1 MFKLMEKK
9 ICTILRLK
17 LCLPRHIL
25 TTCIL
30 YLSELPMPA
39 RDPASLCDPVEPSKE
54 ATSDTVSPCGHIDH
68 SQETS
73 SDTESLQHAKET
85 NVKLSMEA
93 TCDIMSVDKSNIAE
107 TLLNNINTMASYN
120 EMGDP
125 KTDCMDSEDKENI
138 KENVNV
144 SPGETT
150 TKVLSKALHTLVRED
165 IDTVTPPRKVKVKTP
180 VKKKLNLFRPYELE
194 DRKKPSMPMQS
205 PMLLRANYHSKG
217 QTDAWHI
224 EKRSK
229 SEAISPQFCGIE
241 SSQNHSKLKSVSD
254 KPTDI
259 RTYKLNNS
267 EVPLDERN
275 VRKEEDTV
283 KKSTCNGMEQNTT
296 LSLNIHVEGQ
306 LQKSVS
312 SKPTSVS
319 SCLPQVNKTMAKTSV
334 ASCVKD
340 VDCMRTNTEALE
352 MKEQCSQLISQRMSQ
367 IGGNGKV
374 FQVPSNISSMTSA
387 KPLLPVSD
395 VMGRSIK
402 ERAPLNAAEQCLRP
416 TITDRT
422 GNVSLELEPSLK
434 RPDSCPPR
442 MSNADAIVNITR
454 KGIYSSESEEH
465 VEPVEKTYHM
475 PSSDSIP
482 LMSNSGKT
490 QLPSIATFSNKP
502 LLPKPPGSL
511 NSEILQKETQTRVPI
526 PPFPSFLSSA
536 MVAPKRERVD
546 EHHPLIRHHKTVPN
560 LASLGYQG
568 SFIAL
573 KRSHPRSY
581 SEPHTKQLKVTNEV
595 SVKDSDNS
603 EYSELNREVMRIPL
617 REPIPSPKTN
627 TLKLDL
633 HSSHNMFSAG
643 RSMLPVSVFSSHLNS
658 SGTATASRYSD
669 VNQSSQRQY
678 SGLCADRERNIQ
690 SENTVEKV
698 KKKLDMDTLCDE
710 EIGAKKTISESKQKL
725 FCFTPKSAELS
736 SSYVA
741 RHAEGSRAVR
751 NLVQDSL
758 SNNCQ
763 DSKAELPKYT
773 FSKSQ
778 GIPNRESLISRYDTE
793 NNRQPTV
800 DTKVKFEKPYCILPH
815 PVNISR
821 RPLGVSMLQNQ
832 MSTPQRISSRE
843 ITSDSK
849 PFSVLKTPDSAYLDR
864 QKHVS
869 GDSIHPAIR
878 SSFMQQPFPSPM
890 RPVRPASAGLPSFG
904 HPQQTSAVYGSS
916 VVGSRPALSP
926 LPLGPPVA
934 DKLPMA
940 ALLLMMKVRGE
951 PVHESLVLI
960 AYVLNIF
967 NPFKTNGISTPINWT
982 SPFPF

>member
-1 MFKLMEKK
+1 MFG
-9 ICTILRLK
+9 
-17 LCLPRHIL
+17 
-25 TTCIL
+25 
-30 YLSELPMPA
+30 S
-39 RDPASLCDPVEPSKE
+39 DPASSLCDHIEPSKE

-68 SQETS
+68 SLETS
-73 SDTESLQHAKET
+73 SDTESVQHAKET
-85 NVKLSMEA
+85 NVNLSTEA
-93 TCDIMSVDKSNIAE
+93 TCDIMSVEKSNIAE
-107 TLLNNINTMASYN
+107 TLLNNLNTMASYN
-120 EMGDP
+120 EMGEP
-125 KTDCMDSEDKENI
+125 KTDCMESEDKENI

-180 VKKKLNLFRPYELE
+180 VKKKLNLFRPYELD

-217 QTDAWHI
+217 QTDAWQI

-229 SEAISPQFCGIE
+229 SEAIGPLFCGIE
-241 SSQNHSKLKSVSD
+241 SSQNHTKLKCVSD

-267 EVPLDERN
+267 EVPLDARS
-275 VRKEEDTV
+275 VRCLKNEDTI
-283 KKSTCNGMEQNTT
+283 KQSTCNEMEQNDTR
-296 LSLNIHVEGQ
+296 SLNIHAEGQ
-306 LQKSVS
+306 LEESVS
-312 SKPTSVS
+312 LKPTSVS
-319 SCLPQVNKTMAKTSV
+319 SCVPQVNKTMAKTSV

-340 VDCMRTNTEALE
+340 VDCMRTNNEALE
-352 MKEQCSQLISQRMSQ
+352 IKEQCSQLISQRMSQ

-374 FQVPSNISSMTSA
+374 FQMPSNISSMTSA

-402 ERAPLNAAEQCLRP
+402 EPAPLSAVEQCIRP
-416 TITDRT
+416 TTTDKT
-422 GNVSLELEPSLK
+422 GNISLELEPSLK

-442 MSNADAIVNITR
+442 MSNADSIVKITH

-465 VEPVEKTYHM
+465 VEPVEKAYHV

-502 LLPKPPGSL
+502 LLPKPTGSL
-511 NSEILQKETQTRVPI
+511 NSEILQKETQSRVPI
-526 PPFPSFLSSA
+526 PPFPSFLSSVV
-536 MVAPKRERVD
+536 VAPKRERVD

-568 SFIAL
+568 SFMGL
-573 KRSHPRSY
+573 KRPHPRSY
-581 SEPHTKQLKVTNEV
+581 SEPHTKQFKVTNEV

-627 TLKLDL
+627 SLKLDL

-643 RSMLPVSVFSSHLNS
+643 RGILPVSVFSSHLNS
-658 SGTATASRYSD
+658 SGTATATRYSD

-698 KKKLDMDTLCDE
+698 KKKLDMNTLCDE
-710 EIGAKKTISESKQKL
+710 ETGAQKTISESKQKL

-736 SSYVA
+736 SPYLA
-741 RHAEGSRAVR
+741 RQTEGSRVVR

-758 SNNCQ
+758 SNKCQ
-763 DSKAELPKYT
+763 DSKAELTKYT

-778 GIPNRESLISRYDTE
+778 EIPNRDSLISRYDNE
-793 NNRQPTV
+793 NLRHPTI
-800 DTKVKFEKPYCILPH
+800 DTKVKFEKPYSILPH

-843 ITSDSK
+843 TTSDTK
-849 PFSVLKTPDSAYLDR
+849 PFSVLRTPDSAYLDR

-904 HPQQTSAVYGSS
+904 HPQQTSAVYGSA

-940 ALLLMMKVRGE
+940 ALLLMMKVRVE
-951 PVHESLVLI
+951 PDNNLV
-960 AYVLNIF
+960 
-967 NPFKTNGISTPINWT
+967 G
-982 SPFPF
+982 

>member
-1 MFKLMEKK
+1 MLG
-9 ICTILRLK
+9 
-17 LCLPRHIL
+17 
-25 TTCIL
+25 
-30 YLSELPMPA
+30 S
-39 RDPASLCDPVEPSKE
+39 DPASLCDPIETSKE

-73 SDTESLQHAKET
+73 SDTESVQHANEP
-85 NVKLSMEA
+85 NVNLSTEA
-93 TCDIMSVDKSNIAE
+93 TCDIMSVDKSNITE
-107 TLLNNINTMASYN
+107 TLLNNLNTMASYN
-120 EMGDP
+120 EMGEP
-125 KTDCMDSEDKENI
+125 KTDCTDSEDKENI

-165 IDTVTPPRKVKVKTP
+165 IDTVTPPRKAKVKTP
-180 VKKKLNLFRPYELE
+180 VKKKLNLFRPYELD

-229 SEAISPQFCGIE
+229 SEAIISPKFCGIE
-241 SSQNHSKLKSVSD
+241 SSQNHTKLKRVSD

-259 RTYKLNNS
+259 RAYKLNNS
-267 EVPLDERN
+267 EVSLDEKIDRFL
-275 VRKEEDTV
+275 KDEDTV
-283 KKSTCNGMEQNTT
+283 KKSTCNEMELNDTR
-296 LSLNIHVEGQ
+296 SLNIHVEGQ
-306 LQKSVS
+306 LQESVS
-312 SKPTSVS
+312 LKPTSDS

-334 ASCVKD
+334 TSRVKD
-340 VDCMRTNTEALE
+340 VDCMRTNYEAFE

-402 ERAPLNAAEQCLRP
+402 EPAPMNAVGQCIRP
-416 TITDRT
+416 TDRT
-422 GNVSLELEPSLK
+422 ANISLELEPSLK

-442 MSNADAIVNITR
+442 MSNADSIVNITQ
-454 KGIYSSESEEH
+454 KGIYSSENEEH
-465 VEPVEKTYHM
+465 VEPVEKTYHV
-475 PSSDSIP
+475 PSSNSIP
-482 LMSNSGKT
+482 PMSNSGKT

-511 NSEILQKETQTRVPI
+511 NAEILQKETQSRVPI

-536 MVAPKRERVD
+536 IVPPKRERVD

-568 SFIAL
+568 SFMGL
-573 KRSHPRSY
+573 KRPHPRSY

-595 SVKDSDNS
+595 SVRDSDTS
-603 EYSELNREVMRIPL
+603 EYSDLNREVMRIPL
-617 REPIPSPKTN
+617 REPIPSPKTSG
-627 TLKLDL
+627 LKLDL

-643 RSMLPVSVFSSHLNS
+643 RGMLPVSVFSSHLNS

-690 SENTVEKV
+690 SENTVDKV
-698 KKKLDMDTLCDE
+698 KKKLDMNTMCNE
-710 EIGAKKTISESKQKL
+710 ETGAQKTISESKQKL

-736 SSYVA
+736 SSYLA
-741 RHAEGSRAVR
+741 RQTEGSRVER

-758 SNNCQ
+758 SNKCQ

-778 GIPNRESLISRYDTE
+778 EIPNRESLISRYDNE
-793 NNRQPTV
+793 NIRHPTI
-800 DTKVKFEKPYCILPH
+800 DSKVKFEKPYSILPH

-843 ITSDSK
+843 TTTDKK
-849 PFSVLKTPDSAYLDR
+849 PSPVLRAPDSAYLDR

-904 HPQQTSAVYGSS
+904 HPQQTPAVYGSA

-940 ALLLMMKVRGE
+940 ALLLMMKVRVE
-951 PVHESLVLI
+951 PGDTLVLI
-960 AYVLNIF
+960 AYV
-967 NPFKTNGISTPINWT
+967 
-982 SPFPF
+982 

>member
-1 MFKLMEKK
+1 MLGSDHVS
-9 ICTILRLK
+9 L
-17 LCLPRHIL
+17 
-25 TTCIL
+25 
-30 YLSELPMPA
+30 
-39 RDPASLCDPVEPSKE
+39 RDPIETSKE
-54 ATSDTVSPCGHIDH
+54 ATSDTVSQCGHIDH

-73 SDTESLQHAKET
+73 SDTESVQHANET
-85 NVKLSMEA
+85 NVNLSTEA
-93 TCDIMSVDKSNIAE
+93 TCDIMSEDKSNIAE
-107 TLLNNINTMASYN
+107 TLLNNLNTMASYN

-125 KTDCMDSEDKENI
+125 KTDCVDSEDKENI

-165 IDTVTPPRKVKVKTP
+165 IDTVTPPRKAKVKTP
-180 VKKKLNLFRPYELE
+180 VKKKLNLFRPYELD

-229 SEAISPQFCGIE
+229 SEAIGPQFCGIE
-241 SSQNHSKLKSVSD
+241 SSHNHTKLKSVSD

-267 EVPLDERN
+267 EVPLDERS
-275 VRKEEDTV
+275 VHCLKDEDIV
-283 KKSTCNGMEQNTT
+283 KKSTCNEMEQNDTR
-296 LSLNIHVEGQ
+296 SLNIPAEGQ
-306 LQKSVS
+306 LQESLS
-312 SKPTSVS
+312 LKPTCVS
-319 SCLPQVNKTMAKTSV
+319 PCLPQVNNSMAKTSV

-340 VDCMRTNTEALE
+340 VDCMRTSNEALE
-352 MKEQCSQLISQRMSQ
+352 MKDQCSQLIGQRMSQ

-402 ERAPLNAAEQCLRP
+402 ERAPLNAVEQCIRP
-416 TITDRT
+416 TTTDRT
-422 GNVSLELEPSLK
+422 GNIGLELEPSLK

-442 MSNADAIVNITR
+442 MSNADSIVNITK
-454 KGIYSSESEEH
+454 KGIRSSSENEEH
-465 VEPVEKTYHM
+465 VEPVEKTYHV

-502 LLPKPPGSL
+502 LLPKPGSL
-511 NSEILQKETQTRVPI
+511 NSEILQRETQSRVPI

-536 MVAPKRERVD
+536 IVAPKRERVD
-546 EHHPLIRHHKTVPN
+546 EHHPVIRHHKTVPN
-560 LASLGYQG
+560 LASLGHQG
-568 SFIAL
+568 SFMGL
-573 KRSHPRSY
+573 KRPHPRSY

-643 RSMLPVSVFSSHLNS
+643 RGMLPVSVFSSHLNS

-678 SGLCADRERNIQ
+678 IGLCADRERNIQ
-690 SENTVEKV
+690 SENTVDKV
-698 KKKLDMDTLCDE
+698 KKKLDMNTMCNE
-710 EIGAKKTISESKQKL
+710 ETGAQKTISESKQKL
-725 FCFTPKSAELS
+725 FCFTPKSAELGS
-736 SSYVA
+736 AYLA
-741 RHAEGSRAVR
+741 RQKEGSRVVR

-763 DSKAELPKYT
+763 DSKAEFPKYT

-778 GIPNRESLISRYDTE
+778 EIPNRESLISRYDNE
-793 NNRQPTV
+793 NLRHSTV
-800 DTKVKFEKPYCILPH
+800 DTKVKFEKPYSILPH

-821 RPLGVSMLQNQ
+821 RPLGVSILQNQ

-843 ITSDSK
+843 TTSDTK
-849 PFSVLKTPDSAYLDR
+849 PFSVLRTPDPAYLDR

-904 HPQQTSAVYGSS
+904 HPQQTSAVYGSA

-940 ALLLMMKVRGE
+940 ALLLMMKVRDE
-951 PVHESLVLI
+951 PVYESLVLI
-960 AYVLNIF
+960 ACRKYDY
-967 NPFKTNGISTPINWT
+967 PI
-982 SPFPF
+982 

>member
-1 MFKLMEKK
+1 MEKK

-25 TTCIL
+25 TTCFL
-30 YLSELPMPA
+30 YLSDLPMPA
-39 RDPASLCDPVEPSKE
+39 SDPASLCDPVEPSKE
-54 ATSDTVSPCGHIDH
+54 ATSDTVSPCKHIDH
-68 SQETS
+68 RQETS
-73 SDTESLQHAKET
+73 SDTESVQHANET
-85 NVKLSMEA
+85 NVNLSTEA
-93 TCDIMSVDKSNIAE
+93 TCDIMSVDKSNITE
-107 TLLNNINTMASYN
+107 TLLNNLNTMASYN

-125 KTDCMDSEDKENI
+125 KTDCTDSEDKENI

-165 IDTVTPPRKVKVKTP
+165 IDTVTPPRKAKVKTP
-180 VKKKLNLFRPYELE
+180 VKKKLNLFRPYELD

-217 QTDAWHI
+217 QTDAWQI

-229 SEAISPQFCGIE
+229 SEAIGPLFCGIE
-241 SSQNHSKLKSVSD
+241 SSQHHTKLKSVSD

-259 RTYKLNNS
+259 RTYKLNS
-267 EVPLDERN
+267 EVPLDERS
-275 VRKEEDTV
+275 VHCLKDEGTV
-283 KKSTCNGMEQNTT
+283 NKSTCNDMEQNDTR
-296 LSLNIHVEGQ
+296 SLNIHVEGQ
-306 LQKSVS
+306 LQESVS
-312 SKPTSVS
+312 LKPTSVS
-319 SCLPQVNKTMAKTSV
+319 SCLTQVNKTMAKTSV

-340 VDCMRTNTEALE
+340 VDCIRTNNEALE

-402 ERAPLNAAEQCLRP
+402 EPAPTNAVGQCIRP
-416 TITDRT
+416 TDRT
-422 GNVSLELEPSLK
+422 GNISLELESSLK

-442 MSNADAIVNITR
+442 MSNADSIVNITQ

-465 VEPVEKTYHM
+465 AEPVEKTYHV
-475 PSSDSIP
+475 PSLDSIP

-511 NSEILQKETQTRVPI
+511 NSETLQKETQSRVPI

-536 MVAPKRERVD
+536 IEAPKRERVD
-546 EHHPLIRHHKTVPN
+546 DHHPLIRHHKTVPN
-560 LASLGYQG
+560 LVSLGYQG
-568 SFIAL
+568 SFMGL

-643 RSMLPVSVFSSHLNS
+643 RGMLPVSVFSSHLNS
-658 SGTATASRYSD
+658 SGTTTASRYSD

-698 KKKLDMDTLCDE
+698 KKKLDMNTLCDE
-710 EIGAKKTISESKQKL
+710 ETGAQKTISDSKQKL

-736 SSYVA
+736 SSYLA
-741 RHAEGSRAVR
+741 RQTEGSRVER

-758 SNNCQ
+758 SNKCQ

-773 FSKSQ
+773 FSKTQ
-778 GIPNRESLISRYDTE
+778 EIPNRDNLISRYDNE
-793 NNRQPTV
+793 NLRHPTV

-821 RPLGVSMLQNQ
+821 RPLGVSLLQNQ

-843 ITSDSK
+843 ITSDTK
-849 PFSVLKTPDSAYLDR
+849 PFSVLRTPESAYLDR

-904 HPQQTSAVYGSS
+904 HPQQTSAVYGSA

-940 ALLLMMKVRGE
+940 ALLLMMKVRVE
-951 PVHESLVLI
+951 SVHESLVLI
-960 AYVLNIF
+960 I
-967 NPFKTNGISTPINWT
+967 
-982 SPFPF
+982 